1 MFFYSN
7 LFITNLKAMSFG
19 SLYKGKRLVKK
30 IFFPGMII
38 IDFFPHLYRRFF
50 GGRPKKALIEGQKR
64 ASVDRRT
71 KTRWTKQLS
80 KNTWILII
88 SWKTGVL
95 GVNKAKISKILKNF
109 KNSKVLENFKNSGKV
124 QNSGIF
130 QKTIYEK

>member
-1 MFFYSN
+1 MFL
-7 LFITNLKAMSFG
+7 LFFRPQKVFLLPIFLLLTSRPWALGHFIRAIGWS
-19 SLYKGKRLVKK
+19 KK
-30 IFFPGMII
+30 IFFPCMLI

-71 KTRWTKQLS
+71 KIRWTKQLS

-95 GVNKAKISKILKNF
+95 GVNKAKNLKILKKNF
-109 KNSKVLENFKNSGKV
+109 FFENFFGFFTS
-124 QNSGIF
+124 QTHF
-130 QKTIYEK
+130 FH